1 MSLTPLPH
9 ILCRKVHLWCT
20 FFALLAMNGPLPAE
34 LKFRKNTGNQK
45 VIGLTPI
52 GSIPEFF
59 LWAAYITDYWNL
71 VLQFANVWVACT
83 SPRVF
88 STSPKTE
95 NLISIGYSSCVIWL
109 PQKTFIWPSGK
120 LRTELFSLIAK
131 STIPRLSDTTFFA
144 HCWLKKT
151 SFTCIL

>member
-1 MSLTPLPH
+1 MSLTPLPR

-52 GSIPEFF
+52 GSIPRFF